1 MEYMELVKLTLILG
15 SFGVGTL
22 LGGGIIYLFIK
33 SYIPSYLEEKAK
45 NLATKE
51 DIGNLTD
58 EVESVKLGY
67 SRMLEEVKSSNQLK
81 FAAIEREKATKKEVY
96 LEAVEAITRSQNII
110 TSFCNLNLA
119 DEQITASMVSDSG
132 KIAKIQIV
140 GTKETV
146 KAITEYMAAVGS
158 VTLDLMLERSRL
170 IHRKNSIQ
178 TLTSLQERAQKE
190 IDRYIAIMKN
200 FNLEGNENPE
210 VWKTVNRSIDFEQK
224 EYGKYRDEIAELW
237 KLQNKEHLEFT
248 RKCMNNFFEISAIL
262 PNAVLSVR
270 NELDMKISSDDY
282 FNICNEHIEKGKKVF
297 DDFLRRVEQELV
309 KQ

>member
-1 MEYMELVKLTLILG
+1 MEYLEIVKLTSLLG
-15 SFGVGTL
+15 SFGIGAL
-22 LGGGIIYLFIK
+22 LGGCIFYLLIK
-33 SYIPSYLEEKAK
+33 SYIPSYLAEKAK

-51 DIGNLTD
+51 DIEFLTD
-58 EVESVKLGY
+58 KVESVKLGY
-67 SRMLEEVKSSNQLK
+67 AQILEEVKSSNQLK

-96 LEAVEAITRSQNII
+96 MEAVEAITRSQNII
-110 TSFCNLNLA
+110 TSFCNLNLS

-170 IHRKNSIQ
+170 MLRKSSIQ
-178 TLTSLQERAQKE
+178 SLTSLRERAQQE
-190 IDRYIAIMKN
+190 IDRYIAMIKN
-200 FNLEGNENPE
+200 LNLEGNGNPDL
-210 VWKTVNRSIDFEQK
+210 WKTINSNVDFEQK
-224 EYGKYRDEIAELW
+224 QYDKYRDDIAELW
-237 KLQNKEHLEFT
+237 QLQNKEHLEFT

-270 NELDMKISSDDY
+270 NELDMEISSDDY
-282 FNICNEHIEKGKKVF
+282 FNICNEHIEKGKRIF
-297 DDFLRRVEQELV
+297 DDFLRRVEQEHIE
-309 KQ
+309 K